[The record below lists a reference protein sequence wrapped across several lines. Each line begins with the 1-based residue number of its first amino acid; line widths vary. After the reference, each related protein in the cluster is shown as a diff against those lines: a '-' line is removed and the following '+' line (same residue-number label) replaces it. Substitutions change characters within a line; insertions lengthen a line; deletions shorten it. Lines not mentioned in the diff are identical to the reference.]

1 MKILPPKLGKPKL
14 SLASCTGYCIGFI
27 LLEAITVFGLLHHAQ
42 EKEALFLSRYILKLE
57 DAYLVTVDTYGL
69 VSQTIYDEVINQ
81 PEVIDIFKQAE
92 SATQAQRDN
101 LRRQL
106 FDRLN
111 PTYQNL
117 KQNNLKQLHFHL
129 PDGTSFL
136 RFHRPPKYG
145 DPLFDVRYSVKIA
158 NTEKTFITGFE
169 EGRIYNGFRYV
180 FPLFAS
186 PENSSTEETRHIGS
200 VETSISFQAIR
211 QQMSQLFPAKYAFM
225 LKKDVVRRKV
235 FDSELDNYVPSDI
248 SDDFFYEK
256 AMLNSPE
263 NAEES
268 PLSWEEIKS
277 INRRLKPLVQKKLNQ
292 NLAFAVPLQDEG
304 KGYVVTFVPIKNVQ
318 GEFVAYLM
326 AYECD
331 TTIRSYRQDFAL
343 QLLGIT
349 FSAFLLVA
357 FIFYVNQSKQVLE
370 KRKNELSA
378 SNQQLEREII
388 RRNQTEEELVQSNQ
402 KLQGEIQGRIEAE
415 ALEREKSHQLEQAL
429 KQLQRTQAQLVQ
441 TEKMSSLGQLVA
453 GIAHEINNPTS
464 FIYGNIT
471 PAKEYAESL
480 LETIALYQEYYPT
493 PEAELQA
500 QLEDLDLEFVREDF
514 LNLLDSIQMGADRIK
529 KIVQSLRIFSRF
541 DEAELK
547 AADIHQGIESTL
559 MLLQN
564 RLQKISDINA
574 IEVVKEY
581 GKLPLVEC
589 YPGLLNQV
597 FMNVLVNAIDAIEE
611 CNQKRSASKM
621 AANPG
626 QIRIQTQ
633 LNESDRQVRIVI
645 ADNGCGI
652 PEEVRDRIFDPFFTT
667 KSIGKG
673 TGLGLSMSY
682 SIIVNRHEGSMNCRS
697 ILGQGTTFEISIPLK
712 QNSAAKS

>member
-1 MKILPPKLGKPKL
+1 
-14 SLASCTGYCIGFI
+14 
-27 LLEAITVFGLLHHAQ
+27 
-42 EKEALFLSRYILKLE
+42 
-57 DAYLVTVDTYGL
+57 
-69 VSQTIYDEVINQ
+69 
-81 PEVIDIFKQAE
+81 
-92 SATQAQRDN
+92 
-101 LRRQL
+101 
-106 FDRLN
+106 
-111 PTYQNL
+111 
-117 KQNNLKQLHFHL
+117 
-129 PDGTSFL
+129 
-136 RFHRPPKYG
+136 
-145 DPLFDVRYSVKIA
+145 
-158 NTEKTFITGFE
+158 
-169 EGRIYNGFRYV
+169 
-180 FPLFAS
+180 
-186 PENSSTEETRHIGS
+186 
-200 VETSISFQAIR
+200 
-211 QQMSQLFPAKYAFM
+211 
-225 LKKDVVRRKV
+225 
-235 FDSELDNYVPSDI
+235 
-248 SDDFFYEK
+248 
-256 AMLNSPE
+256 
-263 NAEES
+263 
-268 PLSWEEIKS
+268 
-277 INRRLKPLVQKKLNQ
+277 
-292 NLAFAVPLQDEG
+292 
-304 KGYVVTFVPIKNVQ
+304 
-318 GEFVAYLM
+318 
-326 AYECD
+326 
-331 TTIRSYRQDFAL
+331 
-343 QLLGIT
+343 
-349 FSAFLLVA
+349 
-357 FIFYVNQSKQVLE
+357 
-370 KRKNELSA
+370 
-378 SNQQLEREII
+378 
-388 RRNQTEEELVQSNQ
+388 
-402 KLQGEIQGRIEAE
+402 
-415 ALEREKSHQLEQAL
+415 
-429 KQLQRTQAQLVQ
+429 
-441 TEKMSSLGQLVA
+441 MSSLGQLVA